1 MVSSH
6 IQLAREEGSN
16 TSCRFWNFTADG
28 ELLRSIHR
36 NCSLSLFITVCI
48 NCIGI
53 VHSDSSIIC
62 AYISFYDAGGSGAW
76 DSRNCRVLNENAE
89 EVECGCDHLTH
100 FAILLVSDRQLA

>member
-6 IQLAREEGSN
+6 IQLAREKGSN
-16 TSCRFWNFTADG
+16 TSCQFWNFTADG

-36 NCSLSLFITVCI
+36 NCSLGLFMTVCI

-53 VHSDSSIIC
+53 VHSDSSTIMF
-62 AYISFYDAGGSGAW
+62 ISSYNAGGSGAW
-76 DSRNCRVLNENAE
+76 DGCNCRVLNETVE

-100 FAILLVSDRQLA
+100 FAILLVSNQQHA